1 MEITDRIARICI
13 HKNIMALF
21 LPFYGYNVVNN
32 YHVIEFDIQSYNF
45 ILPFTTIL

>member
-1 MEITDRIARICI
+1 MEITDRIAGICI

-21 LPFYGYNVVNN
+21 LPFYNVVNN
-32 YHVIEFDIQSYNF
+32 YHVTEFDIQSYNF